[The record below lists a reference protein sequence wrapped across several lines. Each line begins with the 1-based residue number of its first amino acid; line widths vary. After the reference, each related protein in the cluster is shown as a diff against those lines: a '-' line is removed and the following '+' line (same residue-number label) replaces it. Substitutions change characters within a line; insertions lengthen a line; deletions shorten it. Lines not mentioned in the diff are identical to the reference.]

1 MNKRFQ
7 YSKILPLI
15 TCTIFCICIYLSCVI
30 DNETVAISLMSSS
43 GTIFLTAI
51 VWYLK
56 NSQAEKVANI
66 KANTYRII
74 SEERLKY
81 NEKMMELKSKYE
93 LSDMDINEIESSSP
107 LGDLENDA
115 LNSMNES
122 IDNAMNDA
130 TSMIEIQNI

>member
-15 TCTIFCICIYLSCVI
+15 TCAIFCICAYLSCTM
-30 DNETVAISLMSSS
+30 DNETIAISLISSS
-43 GTIFLTAI
+43 GTIFLTAV

-66 KANTYRII
+66 RANTYKII
-74 SEERLKY
+74 SEEKLKY
-81 NEKMMELKSKYE
+81 NEKMIELKVKYE
-93 LSDMDINEIESSSP
+93 LSDIDIDEIESNSP
-107 LGDLENDA
+107 LSDLENDA
-115 LNSMNES
+115 LNNMNES

-130 TSMIEIQNI
+130 VSPIDIQNV